1 MKISVKRRE
10 IIETYL
16 NDSNDNTLD
25 TIINVAIRKQNN
37 QNKHKHTKTVE
48 NSILASFT
56 KTVS

>member
-25 TIINVAIRKQNN
+25 TIINVVIRKQNN

-56 KTVS
+56 ETVS